1 MKEINKDRYSD
12 AVKDMKAF
20 QVGFP
25 RGNAGSRKSGGGRGP
40 RHRRANHR
48 SGANADASRN
58 GASRNGANR
67 NGANRHKLNLYLT
80 IVFWDVPPTREA
92 RIEERFECL
101 LCRRQS
107 LLRRRLK
114 RIAIGMG
121 LHERPSQS
129 SPKHMMCKSNHS
141 APSR

>member
-1 MKEINKDRYSD
+1 MRLKIF
-12 AVKDMKAF
+12 KAF

-48 SGANADASRN
+48 SGANAGASRNGASRSGQNGGASRN

-80 IVFWDVPPTREA
+80 IVFWGVPPTREA

-101 LCRRQS
+101 LCRRPN

-121 LHERPSQS
+121 LQ
-129 SPKHMMCKSNHS
+129 
-141 APSR
+141 